1 MDAQEISRK
10 ETIYDANDTMRMIGY
25 QQVQEIFT
33 SGARRQINEVLDV
46 RKSEITFD
54 AAIEMFIIG
63 FIHGKRAERIR
74 RKN

>member
-1 MDAQEISRK
+1 MKDAAK
-10 ETIYDANDTMRMIGY
+10 TTDIYDANDTMRMIGY
-25 QQVQEIFT
+25 QQVPEIFT